1 MKLRLGVSLAMLAV
15 GVGLLTAAQLAGA
28 AGRSASFTKG
38 GVFRVGTTGAS
49 VQIDPQL
56 AYITT
61 AWWLEYA
68 TAAKLYNYSPKGALV
83 PEVASRFVVSRQG
96 RRYTFF
102 IRKGFRF
109 SDGTAVTPASF
120 KYAINRVANHDLASP
135 GAAWIIDGAGTNI
148 VGAKEVNDGHGT
160 DVRGVRVRGNKLII
174 DLTRPDGAFL
184 SKLTMPFFQ
193 ATSRKLPLTQEVVSV
208 SSIRD
213 MPSAGPYAYSRND
226 VNTLTSIRRNP
237 YWKPGPGRS
246 GPRNLDG
253 LDIQWN
259 LNEET
264 AYNQVLANELD
275 EGPLPAAHVQE
286 IADRFGVNKSR
297 FWAKP
302 ANCVGSVLFNNDRA
316 LLDNNPRM
324 RKALN
329 WALDRTDY
337 TAQAGPYAGTPWT
350 HLLPPGFPGSI
361 TAKKLQPYAPTS
373 NIAKARSLAAGHFR
387 NGKITAYFR
396 SSGATNNA
404 QAEIVRR
411 DLIRLGFDAGNITMK
426 GFTGGNIYDAWGVRG
441 NDGDIA
447 VSMGWCS
454 DFPSDIYTFFAGVR
468 PFLAGTKY
476 EAKIAA
482 AARLTGKA
490 RLRAFGKLDLEL
502 TRNFAPQAV
511 MRTFNN
517 RYFFSDRVDPR
528 SLRYHGIYEN
538 WSIPALSLK

>member
-1 MKLRLGVSLAMLAV
+1 MRRLSLAMLAA
-15 GVGLLTAAQLAGA
+15 GTALLI
-28 AGRSASFTKG
+28 ASFANATSSAQGLKG
-38 GVFRVGTTGAS
+38 GIFRVGTTGAS
-49 VQIDPQL
+49 VQVDPQL

-109 SDGTAVTPASF
+109 SDGTPVTASSF

-135 GAAWIIDGAGTNI
+135 GAAFIIDANGTEI
-148 VGAKEVNDGHGT
+148 VGAKEVNDGEAT
-160 DVRGVRVRGNKLII
+160 DVRGARVRGNRLII
-174 DLTRPDGAFL
+174 DLTRPDGSFV

-193 ATSRKLPLTQEVVSV
+193 ATSTKLPLTQEVVSV

-226 VNTLTSIRRNP
+226 VNTLTSIRQNP
-237 YWKPGPGRS
+237 YWEPGPGRR
-246 GPRNLDG
+246 GPRNLKG

-264 AYNQVLANELD
+264 AYNRVLANELD

-286 IADRFGVNKSR
+286 VANRFGVNKSR

-302 ANCVGSVLFNNDRA
+302 TNCVDSVLFNIRGA

-324 RKALN
+324 RKAIN

-337 TAQAGPYAGTPWT
+337 AAQAGLYAGSPLA

-361 TAKKLQPYAPTS
+361 SAKKRQPYAPRS
-373 NIAKARSLAAGHFR
+373 DIPKARTLATGHFR
-387 NGKITAYFR
+387 NGKITVYFR
-396 SSGATNNA
+396 SSGATTNA

-426 GFTGGNIYDAWGVRG
+426 GFTGGDIYDAWGRRG

-447 VSMGWCS
+447 VSMGWCA
-454 DFPSDIYTFFAGVR
+454 DDPDPYTFFLGLR
-468 PFLAGTKY
+468 RFLAGTKY
-476 EAKIAA
+476 DAKIAA
-482 AARLTGKA
+482 AARLTGNA

-511 MRTFNN
+511 MRTYNN

-528 SLRYHGIYEN
+528 SLRYHGIYQD
-538 WSIPALSLK
+538 WSIPALALK